1 MCRHVA
7 PPSANIS
14 IYPIILIIDPFTHS
28 STPTQPPGG
37 PLDDYCISDGRIVSG
52 VNPASAASTA
62 ELTISVFEQLVV

>member
-1 MCRHVA
+1 MT
-7 PPSANIS
+7 PS
-14 IYPIILIIDPFTHS
+14 FTPHFLA
-28 STPTQPPGG
+28 QPPGG